1 MAKKTTTR
9 KTVRV
14 LKKKAAPKAPSKS
27 KKKAVA
33 EIQAPEIVF
42 KPSEHVLV
50 PRHEILTQEEVEN
63 LFTMYHVSP
72 QNLPLIFIGDAGLT
86 GLDAKMGDIVRITRA
101 SPTAGTAVYY
111 RRVSY
116 E

>member
-9 KTVRV
+9 KVVRV
-14 LKKKAAPKAPSKS
+14 LKKKAAPKAPSK
-27 KKKAVA
+27 KKKVVV
-33 EIQAPEIVF
+33 ESSTPEIIF
-42 KPSEHVLV
+42 NAREHRLV
-50 PRHEILTQEEVEN
+50 PMHEVLSQEQVET
-63 LFTMYHVSP
+63 LFTTYNVSP
-72 QNLPLIFIGDAGLT
+72 QNLPIIFVGDAALT
-86 GLDAKMGDIVRITRA
+86 GLDAKMGDIIRITRP

>member
-9 KTVRV
+9 KVVRV
-14 LKKKAAPKAPSKS
+14 LKKKAAPKTPSK
-27 KKKAVA
+27 KKKAVV
-33 EIQAPEIVF
+33 ESSTPEVIVN
-42 KPSEHVLV
+42 PSEHYLV
-50 PRHEILTQEEVEN
+50 PRHEILSQEEVET
-63 LFTMYHVSP
+63 LFTMYNVSP
-72 QNLPLIFIGDAGLT
+72 QNLPLIFIGDAAIQHL
-86 GLDAKMGDIVRITRA
+86 APKMGDIVRITRA

>member
-9 KTVRV
+9 KPIRV
-14 LKKKAAPKAPSKS
+14 LKKKAAPKAPSK
-27 KKKAVA
+27 KKAAA
-33 EIQAPEIVF
+33 ESATPEVFFNPREHFIV
-42 KPSEHVLV
+42 PM
-50 PRHEILTQEEVEN
+50 HEILSQEQVET
-63 LFTMYHVSP
+63 LFTTYNVSP
-72 QNLPLIFIGDAGLT
+72 QNLPIILVGDASLA

-111 RRVSY
+111 RRVAY